1 MARTLI
7 LLALLMTAC
16 SDGFV
21 TIESDG
27 SDSSN
32 NDGTPFTV
40 EECVG
45 VGAWCA
51 DSCVSL
57 ATDEMHCGACGVV
70 CDGAC
75 VSGVCQPASDNT
87 PTNNMGPDPTPEPE
101 PEPEPEPMCQ
111 VGEMCGGVCV
121 DTSNSFANCGTCGN
135 ACAGGQACISGSC
148 MEVTEVQGVLAETN
162 AARAAGQNCGVYGQY
177 APTGPLA
184 LDDNLNIAAQAHAAD
199 MSTNNFFSHTGSDGS
214 SFVVRIGRTA
224 FSGTPIGENI
234 AAGQRS
240 PAQVVAG
247 WVDSDGHCRNLMNPQ
262 ATKIGIGYTTGGPYG
277 TLWVQVF
284 GR

>member
-1 MARTLI
+1 MARMLI
-7 LLALLMTAC
+7 LLALLLPAC
-16 SDGFV
+16 SDGLM
-21 TIESDG
+21 TIDSDG
-27 SDSSN
+27 TESPSN
-32 NDGTPFTV
+32 TDGNTFTV

-57 ATDEMHCGACGVV
+57 DSDEMHCGACGAV

-75 VSGVCQPASDNT
+75 VAGACQPVIDD
-87 PTNNMGPDPTPEPE
+87 TNPDPDPMPDPE

-111 VGEMCGGVCV
+111 VGEMCLGVCV
-121 DTSNSFANCGTCGN
+121 DTSNSGANCGTCGN
-135 ACAGGQACISGSC
+135 ACAGGQACIAGSC
-148 MEVTEVQGVLAETN
+148 MVVTEVQGVLAETN
-162 AARAAGQNCGVYGQY
+162 AARAAGQDCGAYGQY
-177 APTGPLA
+177 AATGPLA
-184 LDDNLNIAAQAHAAD
+184 LDDNLNLAAQAHAGD

-214 SFVVRIGRTA
+214 NFGQRIGRTA
-224 FSGTPIGENI
+224 FAGTPIGENI

-240 PAQVVAG
+240 AADVVAG
-247 WVDSDGHCRNLMNPQ
+247 WVESDGHCRNLMNPQ

-284 GR
+284 AR